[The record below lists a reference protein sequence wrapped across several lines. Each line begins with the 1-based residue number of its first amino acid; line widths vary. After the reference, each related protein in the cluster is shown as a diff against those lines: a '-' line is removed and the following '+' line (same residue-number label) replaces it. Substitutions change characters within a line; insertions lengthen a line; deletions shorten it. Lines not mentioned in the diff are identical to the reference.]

1 MAEDDTPNLGVLMFV
16 AYRAM
21 EQEIFEELRAA
32 GYRATLAQGRL
43 VARIGEHGNRLTELA
58 ESAQV
63 TKQTAGVLVD
73 QLEALGYVERVPD
86 PTDARARIVRLARRG
101 RDAQAQARVVEQRVL
116 ARWTEHLGPRG
127 IAQLERQLVKLREI
141 TDPYRPA

>member
-1 MAEDDTPNLGVLMFV
+1 VTEENTPNLGVLLFV

-21 EQEIFEELRAA
+21 EQEIFDELRAA
-32 GYRATLAQGRL
+32 GYGATLAQGRL

-73 QLEALGYVERVPD
+73 QLEALGYVERIPD

-101 RDAQAQARVVEQRVL
+101 REAQAYAHVLEQRVL

-127 IAQLERQLVKLREI
+127 MAQLERQLVKLREI
-141 TDPYRPA
+141 TDPYR